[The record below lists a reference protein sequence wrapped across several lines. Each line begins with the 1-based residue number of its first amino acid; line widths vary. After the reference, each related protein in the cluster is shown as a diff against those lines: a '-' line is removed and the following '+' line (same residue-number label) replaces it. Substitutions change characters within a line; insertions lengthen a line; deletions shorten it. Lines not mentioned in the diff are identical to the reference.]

1 MVHIRLPMGYIPIV
15 QYTPI
20 YVGVDQGYYRKA
32 GIDIEFDY
40 GFETDG
46 VALVSMNNL
55 QFSLVSGEQ
64 ILQAREQGIPVV
76 YVMSWYAD
84 YPVGIAAKTEKS
96 ITTPHGLAGKRIG
109 LPRPFGASYIGMRAL
124 LSAGEL
130 HEGDVTLDSIGFNQ
144 VEVLSTDQAESVV
157 IYVANEPI
165 QLRAQGY
172 GEERY
177 F

>member
-1 MVHIRLPMGYIPIV
+1 MVHIRLPMGYIPNV

-20 YVGVDQGYYRKA
+20 YVGVDQGFYREA

-40 GFETDG
+40 GYETDG
-46 VALVSMNNL
+46 VALVRMNNL

-64 ILQAREQGIPVV
+64 ILLSREQGIPVV

-84 YPVGIAAKTEKS
+84 YPVGIAAKTEKN
-96 ITTPHGLAGKRIG
+96 ITTPQGLAGKRIG
-109 LPRPFGASYIGMRAL
+109 LPGPFGASHVGLRAL

-144 VEVLSTDQAESVV
+144 VEVLSTDQAEAAV

-165 QLRAQGY
+165 QLRALGF
-172 GEERY
+172 GDERY

>member
-1 MVHIRLPMGYIPIV
+1 MVHIRLPMGYIPNV

-20 YVGVDQGYYRKA
+20 YVGVDQGFYREA
-32 GIDIEFDY
+32 GIDIGFDY
-40 GFETDG
+40 GYETDG
-46 VALVSMNNL
+46 VALVRMNNL

-64 ILQAREQGIPVV
+64 ILLSR
-76 YVMSWYAD
+76 SWYAD
-84 YPVGIAAKTEKS
+84 YPVGIAAKTEKN
-96 ITTPHGLAGKRIG
+96 ITTPQGLAGKRIG
-109 LPRPFGASYIGMRAL
+109 LPGPFGASHVGLRAL

-144 VEVLSTDQAESVV
+144 VEVLSTDQAEAAV

-165 QLRAQGY
+165 QLRALGF
-172 GEERY
+172 GDERY